1 MHKGLFIGLLPD
13 SQKLMAVALAGGVL
27 GAACARA
34 WGTAPQPL
42 KPTREPSKWQSG
54 QGVFI
59 EPDLNRTLRQR
70 QQTIGEMSYGLV
82 DLRYRLQESERQ
94 KLAWSKSMRDAAGD
108 LAKEMDEVVLDVRS
122 ELNALEDRN
131 KALNEALARA
141 QAQYKSQLQTLT
153 LELKERIKAND
164 ALMKRLEPKLT
175 VEGTSRH
182 SR

>member
-34 WGTAPQPL
+34 WGTAPQPV
-42 KPTREPSKWQSG
+42 KPTREPSNWQSG
-54 QGVFI
+54 QGDFRQ
-59 EPDLNRTLRQR
+59 PDLTKTLRQQ
-70 QQTIGEMSYGLV
+70 QQTIGEMSFGLE
-82 DLRYRLQESERQ
+82 DLRSHLQVSECQ
-94 KLAWSKSMRDAAGD
+94 KLAWSKSIRDAAGD
-108 LAKEMDEVVLDVRS
+108 LAREMDEVVLDVRS
-122 ELNALEDRN
+122 ELKALEDIN

-141 QAQYKSQLQTLT
+141 KAQYKSQLQTLT
-153 LELKERIKAND
+153 LELKERIKANH

-175 VEGTSRH
+175 DEGPLRH